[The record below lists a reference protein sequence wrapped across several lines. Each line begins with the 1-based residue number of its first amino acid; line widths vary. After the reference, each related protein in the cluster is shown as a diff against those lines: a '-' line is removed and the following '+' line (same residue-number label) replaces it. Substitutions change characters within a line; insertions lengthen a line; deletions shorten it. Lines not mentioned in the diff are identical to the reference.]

1 MSDDGQQRQVADLER
16 EKIELERYKIHLD
29 YKKFVL
35 GSVFVALAI
44 AAIPPLFQLA
54 TAGLEYVKSNADRRT
69 KQQAFRDE
77 YIKEFINNALNQDI
91 ELRIRFAQYF
101 ARVATEPSRQDWLAY
116 LKDLK
121 DTRDAIRTQIDK
133 MEGDWLSL
141 SAAKDRNETEIARLE
156 RNLAWAYKEV
166 GYVERNR
173 SAAINPRAPELTP
186 TAPAGPVPPWLG
198 TMRDIT
204 GTQWS
209 SGQQT
214 PATILNWKRLITN
227 KYPDTVRYLAPI
239 EQTYINWSGL
249 ALAYCMAAVGI
260 KPPFDPQNDSKS
272 FLRDAAW
279 LDFGSVVDSPQS
291 GDVLVFMFGSGNYH
305 VTLFEAL
312 SPDGN
317 NYISRGGNQSREV
330 RVSIFPKSA
339 LQAIRRPPPSQSR
352 SD

>member
-173 SAAINPRAPELTP
+173 SAAINPRAPEP
-186 TAPAGPVPPWLG
+186 TSSTSPAVAVPPWLG

-214 PATILNWKRLITN
+214 PASILNWKRLITN
-227 KYPDTVRYLAPI
+227 KYSDMASYLAPV
-239 EQTYINWSGL
+239 EQSYMNWSGL
-249 ALAYCMAAVGI
+249 ALAYCMAVAGI
-260 KPPFDPQNDSKS
+260 KPPFD
-272 FLRDAAW
+272 
-279 LDFGSVVDSPQS
+279 
-291 GDVLVFMFGSGNYH
+291 
-305 VTLFEAL
+305 
-312 SPDGN
+312 
-317 NYISRGGNQSREV
+317 
-330 RVSIFPKSA
+330 
-339 LQAIRRPPPSQSR
+339 
-352 SD
+352 